1 MYSNSPV
8 NGNENSAGKPLALVG
23 WSMLGDPLSIEA
35 LGRAGFDF
43 VGLDVQHGFFGFE
56 STVRAIQQ
64 LDAMGVPA
72 FVRINCRE
80 IDKLPHYLDAGASGA
95 IIAMV
100 TGPEDAALAVR
111 LSRYQPKGARSYG
124 GQRYGLRPEPADV
137 ADVQPSIYVM
147 IETSE
152 AARRVN
158 EIAAVPQISGLYV
171 GPVDLSLALGV
182 PADRTDHDFDAAL
195 SEVISA
201 AHAQRIQ
208 AGTFATSGADAREL
222 AAMGFDEVV
231 ISSDIA
237 LLRASLNEELADAR
251 RPVKDG
257 VPR

>member
-1 MYSNSPV
+1 MYGNNPV
-8 NGNENSAGKPLALVG
+8 TGNEKAACEPLALGG
-23 WSMLGDPLSIEA
+23 WSMLGDLLSIEA

-64 LDAMGVPA
+64 LDALGVPA
-72 FVRINCRE
+72 FVRINFRE
-80 IDKLPHYLDAGASGA
+80 IERLPRYLDAGASGA

-100 TGPEDAALAVR
+100 TGPEDAELAVR

-124 GQRYGLRPEPADV
+124 GQRYGLRQEPADV

-147 IETSE
+147 IETAE

-182 PADRTDHDFDAAL
+182 PADRTDQDFVAAL
-195 SEVISA
+195 DQVISA
-201 AHAQRIQ
+201 AHSQRIQ
-208 AGTFATSGADAREL
+208 AGTFSTSGADAREL
-222 AAMGFDEVV
+222 AAIGFDEVV
-231 ISSDIA
+231 VSSDIA
-237 LLRASLNEELADAR
+237 LLRASLNEELAAAR
-251 RPVKDG
+251 KHVEVEGR
-257 VPR
+257 R